1 MQLPNVT
8 PGGGGPKDKVS
19 LPECTVDGQLAK
31 WSDTEQNW
39 VCAIGDDT
47 LGTLLCTNGQVA
59 KFNGMVWQCVAG
71 QGVPVPTCSDGQIL
85 KWNANS
91 AAWDCADMPPTGQG
105 GFDISFVRLAQQV
118 RTDSSAFVPIPE
130 MDLNITTTEPGTF
143 IVTLTTDTS
152 IVGGQQFLAEGVT
165 ALAISID
172 ASFLS
177 PGLPP
182 RRDRE
187 NTDTSDLSW
196 SVIAE
201 DVAPGLHTVS
211 LDLRCLTFS
220 SSSCRDFGIEAA
232 IQDDATL
239 WVIHPR

>member
-1 MQLPNVT
+1 MRRVCLIAVLFVLSVGVT
-8 PGGGGPKDKVS
+8 WGQKDKGGPKNKVS
-19 LPECTVDGQLAK
+19 LPECAVEGQVTK
-31 WSDTEQNW
+31 WSDAEQNW
-39 VCAIGDDT
+39 VCASDDDT
-47 LGTLLCTNGQVA
+47 VGTLMCTNGQVA
-59 KFNGMVWQCVAG
+59 EFNGMVWECVAG
-71 QGVPVPTCSDGQIL
+71 QGVPVSTCSDGQTL

-91 AAWDCADMPPTGQG
+91 AAWDCADMPAASQG

-118 RTDSSAFVPIPE
+118 RTDSSTFVPIPE

-152 IVGGQQFLAEGVT
+152 IVGGAASEGVT
-165 ALAISID
+165 VLAISLD

-177 PGLPP
+177 PGPPP

-211 LDLRCLTFS
+211 FGS
-220 SSSCRDFGIEAA
+220 SLFYTQQQRQLYG
-232 IQDDATL
+232 L
-239 WVIHPR
+239 WD